1 MNINELFLQLKDIQ
15 FQADKLIK
23 QDWLD
28 KRSVASFAEYTNK
41 LKFAMHEMG
50 LAEDLN
56 NHLNLLSPVDA
67 EFDPK
72 LSVLTQVGGVLTLGF
87 SKKRAK
93 RKRTQ
98 AYFKTSIRE
107 TKDRFTYID
116 LRLREI

>member
-1 MNINELFLQLKDIQ
+1 MNVNELFLQLKDIQ
-15 FQADKLIK
+15 FQADKLMK
-23 QDWLD
+23 QDLLD
-28 KRSVASFAEYTNK
+28 KASVSSFAKYTNK
-41 LKFAMHEMG
+41 LKVAMHEMG

-72 LSVLTQVGGVLTLGF
+72 LPMLTQVGGVLTFGI

-98 AYFKTSIRE
+98 AYFKNTIRE

-116 LRLREI
+116 LRLREL

>member
-15 FQADKLIK
+15 FQADKLMK
-23 QDWLD
+23 QDLLD
-28 KRSVASFAEYTNK
+28 KSSVVTFANYTNK
-41 LKFAMHEMG
+41 LKVAMHDMG
-50 LAEDLN
+50 LATDLN
-56 NHLNLLSPVDA
+56 NHLNLLNPVDA

-72 LSVLTQVGGVLTLGF
+72 LPVLTQVGGILTFGF

-98 AYFKTSIRE
+98 AYYKNCIRD

-116 LRLREI
+116 LRLREL